1 MKMVIGPSNSSR
13 KNWLFSRNTD
23 LLVLFLP
30 VWAVWL
36 IFLSNAS
43 YFEQLSIPTWAWL
56 IFILGI
62 DVGHVW
68 SSLFRT
74 YLSKEEFQSHKKLL
88 ILTPIIVFI
97 ISVLLLSISVSWFW
111 RIMAYLAVFHFIK
124 QQYGFVALYNFK
136 AKIKSSHWF
145 SDKLIIYIAT
155 LYPVL
160 FWHFNS
166 TSNFNWFV
174 ENDFFP
180 VHTLF
185 GSDGTLAVIFT
196 VLNYVYWGI
205 MAVWTINQ
213 FRKRTEHG
221 SISTGKI
228 LWVLTT
234 ALNWWFGIVYFN
246 SDLIFSISNVVAHGI
261 PYIALVYY
269 YDVNKTAVISKLKPR
284 IPYLIKRLAII
295 LAVIF
300 IAALVEEYFWD
311 MLVYRDHPMIFERI
325 FPYHWDQLD
334 HSWSIVIVIAILAL
348 PQQVHYIVD
357 RFIWK
362 MNSKN
367 PHLTSIFSR
376 DHES

>member
-1 MKMVIGPSNSSR
+1 MTGPLNSKRNS
-13 KNWLFSRNTD
+13 WLFSRNLD

-30 VWAVWL
+30 VWTVWM
-36 IFLSNAS
+36 IFLSNS
-43 YFEQLSIPTWAWL
+43 TYFENLSIPTWAWL

-74 YLSKEEFQSHKKLL
+74 YLSKDEFNAHKKLL

-97 ISVLLLSISVSWFW
+97 VSLVLVNVSITWFW

-136 AKIKSSHWF
+136 AKLKSSGWF
-145 SDKLIIYIAT
+145 SDKLIIYVAT
-155 LYPVL
+155 LYPVIY
-160 FWHFNS
+160 WHFNS

-180 VHTLF
+180 IHTLF
-185 GSDGTLAVIFT
+185 GSSGELDTIFT
-196 VLNYVYWGI
+196 LLNVAYWGI
-205 MAVWTINQ
+205 IAIWVTNQ
-213 FRKRTEHG
+213 FRKRTENTP
-221 SISTGKI
+221 ISTGKI

-269 YDVNKTAVISKLKPR
+269 YDVNKTALVSSIRPKTL
-284 IPYLIKRLAII
+284 YLVKRLFII
-295 LAVIF
+295 LGVIL
-300 IAALVEEYFWD
+300 IAAIVEEYFWD

-325 FPYHWDQLD
+325 FPYRWDQLEQG
-334 HSWSIVIVIAILAL
+334 WRIALVIAVLAL
-348 PQQVHYIVD
+348 PQQVHYIID

-362 MNSKN
+362 MSAKN
-367 PHLTSIFSR
+367 PHLKSIFTR
-376 DHES
+376 NHES